1 MDFTAVVA
9 NSLREIKGHP
19 IRSLLTMFGIILG
32 ISSLVAMNAVV
43 KGMENGL
50 KEALVEMG
58 GMDKFEIAEESEL
71 PDHQAHLIDSI
82 PGLTMSDVYA
92 LQASAPLLSEIT
104 PAIEMSRWNGRL
116 EVRSQG
122 RFARPYRLYGT
133 WSSFMGLKDH
143 HIAHGRVFNAIDEE
157 RASSV
162 CVISTGIRDELF
174 GNPENTGREII
185 PLGKTIFIND
195 IPFEIIGMFEYYE
208 TELEKKARLEKM
220 RLAREGK
227 LDSQQ
232 NGSISRQG
240 SYIYRLKNNS
250 IYIPLRT
257 MLIKFMSSKSTE
269 PEPVQRIDTINA
281 RIPDIAL
288 LDVSIQQARNVLMQ
302 SHRGIEDF
310 TFRTEEDMADEVE
323 LTIRNY
329 RVSGAVIAGIGLIVG
344 GVGIMNIMLASI
356 SERIREIGI
365 CKAVGATDSAVF
377 NQILIESL
385 VLSILGGLIGLAVS
399 QGVIAFITAL
409 TPTDNTPEVTA
420 TSLAVAFISSILV
433 GILSGIYPGYKA
445 SRFSPMEALKYE

>member
-1 MDFTAVVA
+1 
-9 NSLREIKGHP
+9 
-19 IRSLLTMFGIILG
+19 
-32 ISSLVAMNAVV
+32 
-43 KGMENGL
+43 
-50 KEALVEMG
+50 
-58 GMDKFEIAEESEL
+58 
-71 PDHQAHLIDSI
+71 
-82 PGLTMSDVYA
+82 
-92 LQASAPLLSEIT
+92 
-104 PAIEMSRWNGRL
+104 
-116 EVRSQG
+116 
-122 RFARPYRLYGT
+122 
-133 WSSFMGLKDH
+133 
-143 HIAHGRVFNAIDEE
+143 
-157 RASSV
+157 
-162 CVISTGIRDELF
+162 
-174 GNPENTGREII
+174 
-185 PLGKTIFIND
+185 
-195 IPFEIIGMFEYYE
+195 
-208 TELEKKARLEKM
+208 
-220 RLAREGK
+220 
-227 LDSQQ
+227 
-232 NGSISRQG
+232 
-240 SYIYRLKNNS
+240 
-250 IYIPLRT
+250 

>member
-1 MDFTAVVA
+1 
-9 NSLREIKGHP
+9 
-19 IRSLLTMFGIILG
+19 
-32 ISSLVAMNAVV
+32 
-43 KGMENGL
+43 
-50 KEALVEMG
+50 
-58 GMDKFEIAEESEL
+58 
-71 PDHQAHLIDSI
+71 
-82 PGLTMSDVYA
+82 
-92 LQASAPLLSEIT
+92 
-104 PAIEMSRWNGRL
+104 
-116 EVRSQG
+116 
-122 RFARPYRLYGT
+122 
-133 WSSFMGLKDH
+133 
-143 HIAHGRVFNAIDEE
+143 
-157 RASSV
+157 
-162 CVISTGIRDELF
+162 
-174 GNPENTGREII
+174 
-185 PLGKTIFIND
+185 
-195 IPFEIIGMFEYYE
+195 
-208 TELEKKARLEKM
+208 
-220 RLAREGK
+220 
-227 LDSQQ
+227 
-232 NGSISRQG
+232 
-240 SYIYRLKNNS
+240 
-250 IYIPLRT
+250 

-329 RVSGAVIAGIGLIVG
+329 RVSGALIAGIGLIVG